1 MPAMLHLSV
10 HSGRENIMSVFS
22 GKRALA
28 AAMLSV
34 AFATGAVAHHGW
46 SWAEADQIELRGT
59 IRQISMGG
67 PHPTLDVATADDGV
81 WRVELGNPRQT
92 ERAGFVEGVAKPGD
106 QVVAL
111 GNRSLD
117 RNEKRMKAVR
127 ITIGEKRYDIYPE
140 RIRTN

>member
-1 MPAMLHLSV
+1 MFAISTKHLLAAVGLSA
-10 HSGRENIMSVFS
+10 
-22 GKRALA
+22 ALA
-28 AAMLSV
+28 TSAA
-34 AFATGAVAHHGW
+34 AHHGW

-59 IRQISMGG
+59 IEKISMGG

-92 ERAGFVEGVAKPGD
+92 ERSGFVEGVAKPGD
-106 QVVAL
+106 QVIAL
-111 GNRSLD
+111 GNRSQD

-127 ITIGEKRYDIYPE
+127 ITIGDKRYDIYPD

>member
-1 MPAMLHLSV
+1 MFGL
-10 HSGRENIMSVFS
+10 S

-28 AAMLSV
+28 AVLLSATV
-34 AFATGAVAHHGW
+34 ATGAAAHHGW

-59 IRQISMGG
+59 IQQISMGG
-67 PHPTLDVATADDGV
+67 PHPTLDVATVDDGV

-106 QVVAL
+106 QVIAL
-111 GNRSLD
+111 GNRSQD
-117 RNEKRMKAVR
+117 RTEKRLKAVR

-140 RIRTN
+140 RIQTN

>member
-1 MPAMLHLSV
+1 MFAL
-10 HSGRENIMSVFS
+10 S

-28 AAMLSV
+28 AVLLSATV
-34 AFATGAVAHHGW
+34 ATSAAAHHGW

-59 IRQISMGG
+59 IQQISMGG
-67 PHPTLDVATADDGV
+67 PHPTLDVATVDDGV

-106 QVVAL
+106 QVIAL
-111 GNRSLD
+111 GNRSQD
-117 RNEKRMKAVR
+117 RTEKRLKAVR

-140 RIRTN
+140 RIQTN